1 MNTKYMTII
10 GAIGGV
16 IVSAFGGWDYY
27 MQLLVISMC
36 VDYISGVLV
45 AAVWHRSTKSKDGSL
60 ESRAG
65 FKGLIRKGM
74 IILTI
79 LIAHYMDLTIGSQYI
94 RNALVIGF
102 SANEILSVLE
112 NLGLMGVEYP
122 EVMRQAIETLKKQGT
137 GSDMPEGR

>member
-1 MNTKYMTII
+1 MNAKYMTII

-16 IVSAFGGWDYY
+16 IVSAIGGWDYY

-45 AAVWHRSTKSKDGSL
+45 AAVWHRASKSKDGSL

-74 IILTI
+74 ILLTV
-79 LIAHYMDLTIGSQYI
+79 LVAHYMDLTIGSQYI

-102 SANEILSVLE
+102 SANEILSILE
-112 NLGLMGVEYP
+112 NIGLMGVEYP
-122 EVMRQAIETLKKQGT
+122 DVMKQAIEALKKKDT
-137 GSDMPEGR
+137 GSHEL

>member
-1 MNTKYMTII
+1 MNTKYITMI
-10 GAIGGV
+10 GAIGG
-16 IVSAFGGWDYY
+16 ILVSAFGGWDYY

-45 AAVWHRSTKSKDGSL
+45 AAVWHRSSKSKDGSL

-74 IILTI
+74 ILLTV
-79 LIAHYMDLTIGSQYI
+79 LVAHYMDLTIGSQYI

-102 SANEILSVLE
+102 SANEILSILE
-112 NLGLMGVEYP
+112 NVGLMGVEYP
-122 EVMRQAIETLKKQGT
+122 EVMKQAIEALKKK
-137 GSDMPEGR
+137 DMHADV